1 MSQFLKLFFFSCGSV
16 HVEPPCKLESNPSLP
31 YPQCC
36 PTPVCEADTVDVSD
50 IAQKDRDMPQNVRD
64 LTQTYLDL
72 SENEGDLSENEGE
85 LSQTHR
91 PIPQNVRELSQT
103 YNDLSENEGDLSENE
118 NDLNENEV
126 SRRKI
131 SDDVIEESVSYD
143 VSLEDGPVAFEE
155 VFLR

>member
-1 MSQFLKLFFFSCGSV
+1 
-16 HVEPPCKLESNPSLP
+16 
-31 YPQCC
+31 
-36 PTPVCEADTVDVSD
+36 
-50 IAQKDRDMPQNVRD
+50 MPQNVRD

-72 SENEGDLSENEGE
+72 SENESE

-91 PIPQNVRELSQT
+91 HIPQNVVELSRT
-103 YNDLSENEGDLSENE
+103 YSDLSENESDLSENE

-131 SDDVIEESVSYD
+131 SNDVIEESVSYD

-155 VFLR
+155 VFFRLSILMNTGNLIHLNTGHFSLQFSDFSSHVTKSTI